1 MTVPPDDPTGDRPDG
16 TTPEAA
22 PDRPPADATSA
33 GEMTDPEPFGGGLV
47 VVGETTGVTAPED
60 PTEGHAG
67 YDDPYE
73 DVDHEAEAAA
83 KAEQRNPARVWQIA
97 AAILAVIAIVFAVI
111 AFTGNDEGGGNA
123 SAPVTSDQEADLEE
137 IVDSDASSAAELEAK
152 AAQLEKLRQEGAD
165 AAAASDQLKAD
176 NATLQSDLDAAETRA
191 REAEA
196 DATEAVADAQQAA
209 GTAAEATRQVSAL
222 TDQVESLNREIG
234 NLSAEADRL
243 STQNAALQRAND
255 DLVARQRAGDGA
267 VDRAGRRPAE
277 DVPVHARPG
286 RGRAAARRSRLVGAE
301 R

>member
-1 MTVPPDDPTGDRPDG
+1 MVSRHQERHEMTVPPDDPTGDRPDG

-123 SAPVTSDQEADLEE
+123 SAPVTSDQEADAGGDRRLRR
-137 IVDSDASSAAELEAK
+137 ELGGEARGK
-152 AAQLEKLRQEGAD
+152 GRA
-165 AAAASDQLKAD
+165 
-176 NATLQSDLDAAETRA
+176 A
-191 REAEA
+191 REA
-196 DATEAVADAQQAA
+196 ATGRRRRCGGERPAEGGQRHAAVRPRRGGDT
-209 GTAAEATRQVSAL
+209 G
-222 TDQVESLNREIG
+222 
-234 NLSAEADRL
+234 
-243 STQNAALQRAND
+243 
-255 DLVARQRAGDGA
+255 ARGRGRRDGG
-267 VDRAGRRPAE
+267 RRRCPAGRRHRRGGDPAGQRA
-277 DVPVHARPG
+277 DRPG
-286 RGRAAARRSRLVGAE
+286 RDPE
-301 R
+301 P